1 MEKFYEFIRNVI
13 KSDYGV
19 SIKDVMETN
28 WIDML
33 EVLKPAEVKS
43 EEVMSLEDFVGT
55 LNGG

>member
-1 MEKFYEFIRNVI
+1 
-13 KSDYGV
+13 
-19 SIKDVMETN
+19 METN